1 MSSPRPAPAPDRPL
15 GDPDTIPI
23 PLQSGS
29 HRPKRAPE
37 RHIPPGYAIRDA
49 LVSDLPATSRLHVGE
64 LEVGLFPQLGRRFVA
79 RWHRTYQQSPHA
91 VALSVVRTYPRG
103 REHIVGFLIGA
114 TDRDSFLQE
123 LITRHRNAL
132 LLHGALALLLRP
144 RVLGRFLRTRLRPY
158 LRRLRSAAR
167 RSDAV
172 GADPATPRER
182 TRTADLAAI
191 VIAPSLRHTGVGS
204 ALVQEFL
211 RRCAAAGAATAELLT
226 VSGPSGASGFYS
238 RVGWTLTETCVS
250 RDGVQVQRFHRRTC
264 RAAEEG

>member
-1 MSSPRPAPAPDRPL
+1 MSSPRPAPAPDHLP

-23 PLQSGS
+23 PIQSGS
-29 HRPKRAPE
+29 HRPKPAPE
-37 RHIPPGYAIRDA
+37 RPIPPGYAIRDA
-49 LVSDLPATSRLHVGE
+49 LASDLPATSRLHVGE
-64 LEVGLFPQLGRRFVA
+64 LEAGLFPQLGRRFVA

-91 VALSVVRTYPRG
+91 VGLSVVRIYPHG
-103 REHIVGFLIGA
+103 REHVVGFLIGA
-114 TDRDSFLQE
+114 ADRDAFQQE
-123 LITRHRNAL
+123 LITRHHNAL

-144 RVLGRFLRTRLRPY
+144 RVLRRFLRTRLRPY

-191 VIAPSLRHTGVGS
+191 VIAPSLRRTGVGS
-204 ALVQEFL
+204 ALVHEFL
-211 RRCAAAGAATAELLT
+211 RRCAAAGAATAELMT
-226 VSGPSGASGFYS
+226 MSGPSGAGSFYA
-238 RVGWTLTETCVS
+238 RIGWTLTETYVN
-250 RDGVQVQRFHRRTC
+250 RDGLQVQRFQRRTS